1 MKYFLYVRKSTDVE
15 DKQILSIEA
24 QLIELRALA
33 RRDKL
38 DITEEF
44 VEKRSAKAPG
54 RPIFGDMMA
63 RIERGEAQGI
73 ICWKIDRLA
82 RNPVDGG
89 QVQWHLQQGVIKHI
103 QTHDRSHYPND
114 NVLMMS
120 VELGMANEYIRQL
133 AANTARG
140 MRQKARQGIFPGLAP
155 FGYINDPRTKTI
167 RVHKKNATLL
177 REMFERYAG
186 GKATLDDLTV
196 FLENAGL
203 MSTGN
208 RRIHISRVS
217 FILQNPFYYG
227 HFRYAGEVYEGK
239 HEPLISKSLY
249 DKANAVLRGR
259 GRTLAVKTDP
269 APYCDL
275 LRCGV
280 CGMGIT
286 AELKEKHLKN
296 GDVHQYTYYRCTRK
310 NKAVRCKEAP
320 IRSEPL
326 NSQLSALIVDYAMPQ
341 EWISPFSALLE
352 KEAANASKTAAEAVQ
367 ELRDKVFDISNKLER
382 LTDLYVAEDI
392 EREDYLS
399 RRLALM
405 SERRTIEENIVRLER
420 APASWVEPVR
430 SWIKDV
436 STLEKIAEVEDLLLK
451 KSSLQKIFGL
461 NLSLHARE
469 ARGNPLPP
477 YAALRAAKIS
487 APKNQL
493 SLILEP
499 LIGIEPMTSSFT
511 YTLISPPWLIK
522 GLDCIL
528 RVSFRCSVPCQ
539 SFGRPPKADATVLP
553 THVDFNR
560 NSGFIIPFPE

>member
-155 FGYINDPRTKTI
+155 FGYWNDPRTKTI
-167 RVHKKNATLL
+167 RVHKKNAALL
-177 REMFERYAG
+177 REMFERYTNG
-186 GKATLDDLTV
+186 TATLYDLSL
-196 FLENAGL
+196 FLEQSGVLSSGKKRVNV
-203 MSTGN
+203 S
-208 RRIHISRVS
+208 RIS
-217 FILQNPFYYG
+217 FILQNSFYYG

-249 DKANAVLRGR
+249 DKATAVLRGR

-269 APYCDL
+269 APYCGL
-275 LRCGV
+275 LRCGF

-286 AELKEKHLKN
+286 AELKKKHLKN

-310 NKAVRCKEAP
+310 NKAVRCKETP
-320 IRSEPL
+320 MRSEPL
-326 NSQLSALIVDYAMPQ
+326 NSQLSALLCDYTMPH
-341 EWISPFSALLE
+341 EWVSPFLALLDT
-352 KEAANASKTAAEAVQ
+352 EAASASKTAAEGVQ
-367 ELRDKVFDISNKLER
+367 GLRDKCENISRQISR
-382 LTDLYVAEDI
+382 LTDVYVAEDI
-392 EREDYLS
+392 EREEYLS
-399 RRLALM
+399 RRRALM
-405 SERRTIEENIVRLER
+405 SERRTIEEQIVRLER
-420 APASWVEPVR
+420 APAAWVEPVR
-430 SWIKDV
+430 NWIQDASRLSEMAK
-436 STLEKIAEVEDLLLK
+436 SEDIPSK
-451 KSSLQKIFGL
+451 KSPLQKVFGL
-461 NLSLHARE
+461 NLKLKDRE
-469 ARGNPLPP
+469 ARGI
-477 YAALRAAKIS
+477 AANHWAELRSAREKIG
-487 APKNQL
+487 QTDL
-493 SLILEP
+493 SSILEP
-499 LIGIEPMTSSFT
+499 LSGIEPETSSLPMT
-511 YTLISPPWLIK
+511 
-522 GLDCIL
+522 
-528 RVSFRCSVPCQ
+528 CS
-539 SFGRPPKADATVLP
+539 T
-553 THVDFNR
+553 N
-560 NSGFIIPFPE
+560 

>member
-1 MKYFLYVRKSTDVE
+1 MSKYFLYARKSTDVE
-15 DKQILSIEA
+15 DKQVLSIEA
-24 QLIELRALA
+24 QLTELRALA
-33 RRDKL
+33 KRDEL
-38 DITEEF
+38 EIVEEF
-44 VEKRSAKAPG
+44 VEKKSAKIPG
-54 RPIFGDMMA
+54 RAIFNDMMS
-63 RIERGEAQGI
+63 RIQNGEAQGI
-73 ICWKIDRLA
+73 ICWKVDRLA

-89 QVQWHLQQGVIKHI
+89 QIKWLLQQGVIAHI
-103 QTHDRSHYPND
+103 QTHDRSHFPND

-120 VELGMANEYIRQL
+120 VELGMANEYIRKL

-167 RVHKKNATLL
+167 RVHKKNAALL

-275 LRCGV
+275 LRCGF

-286 AELKEKHLKN
+286 AEVKEKHQKN
-296 GDVHQYTYYRCTRK
+296 GNIHHYTYYRCTRK
-310 NKAVRCKEAP
+310 NKAVKCNEAP
-320 IRSEPL
+320 VRGEL
-326 NSQLSALIVDYAMPQ
+326 LESQLSALLGEYAMPQ
-341 EWISPFSALLE
+341 EWASPLSALLDA
-352 KEAANASKTAAEAVQ
+352 EAANASKTATEAVQ

-399 RRLALM
+399 RRRALM
-405 SERRTIEENIVRLER
+405 GERRTIEEQIVRLAR
-420 APASWVEPVR
+420 APAAWVEPVR
-430 SWIKDV
+430 NSIQDA
-436 STLEKIAEVEDLLLK
+436 SRLDEIAKSEDIPSK
-451 KSSLQKIFGL
+451 KSPLQKVFGL
-461 NLSLHARE
+461 NLSIHARE
-469 ARGNPLPP
+469 ARGNPIPP
-477 YAALRAAKIS
+477 YPALR
-487 APKNQL
+487 
-493 SLILEP
+493 
-499 LIGIEPMTSSFT
+499 
-511 YTLISPPWLIK
+511 PP
-522 GLDCIL
+522 
-528 RVSFRCSVPCQ
+528 PPPPP
-539 SFGRPPKADATVLP
+539 GRPPPPFSFFAGAGAGDAP
-553 THVDFNR
+553 A
-560 NSGFIIPFPE
+560 